1 MRTSCHSFSI
11 LHSTWWRWIRN
22 NDDIFQSS
30 CCSLLIFGLEV
41 VIGPELRLNS
51 RLIQHHQAS
60 KRTTVERHIF
70 SYYRT
75 SSHHQSKKILE
86 SKKQRTNIRSAQQAS
101 TSHTKNF
108 IWSSSSMWLA
118 SRWRNRTLLSQLDEM
133 NSSLLALLLFNL
145 VYASLRTSNLI
156 VAGIKFCSEEEGG
169 GVCPDNSKC
178 CRIEVNH
185 SNDNLKA
192 DEGVTAKV
200 SSSGCLPMN
209 RHIEGPGT
217 CCGDTTSFGGTACA
231 GNYQCAF
238 VNSENSGDHGA
249 DEMRENIGCCLI
261 LSIIHN

>member
-1 MRTSCHSFSI
+1 M
-11 LHSTWWRWIRN
+11 
-22 NDDIFQSS
+22 
-30 CCSLLIFGLEV
+30 
-41 VIGPELRLNS
+41 
-51 RLIQHHQAS
+51 
-60 KRTTVERHIF
+60 K
-70 SYYRT
+70 
-75 SSHHQSKKILE
+75 
-86 SKKQRTNIRSAQQAS
+86 
-101 TSHTKNF
+101 
-108 IWSSSSMWLA
+108 
-118 SRWRNRTLLSQLDEM
+118 
-133 NSSLLALLLFNL
+133 SSLLALLLFNL
-145 VYASLRTSNLI
+145 VYASLRTSSLI

-249 DEMRENIGCCLI
+249 DDQICELSDASGNMIEQMPRYNLIEASSEDLGHFVVVDPPFISIDVWKKYAITVKLLLKNDPLGEAGEKGIVLAATVAENKGILNEMFGVQPTTFKPVCPNLI
-261 LSIIHN
+261 YQFQMYTNCPEHCTLLNKPNSEVPDD